1 MINNGVPYLRV
12 LARAEDGSGAGDWA
26 EAARLWVQVVTNN
39 PVNGNY
45 WARLAE
51 ARFENK
57 DYAAAAVAYEKAR
70 DLGVQRQESF
80 DETPSEIAYR
90 IACCHAGLGDREQAV
105 DALER
110 ALAAGFRD
118 LDRARA
124 DDCWE
129 FVRAEQRV
137 RDLLGIVE
145 ASDLSRDEGWRID
158 LWFMAR
164 EVKRLAYAPFGE
176 ISEADFDRRVAEL
189 VDQVPV
195 LSDAQIIVGMMKLVR
210 FCGDG
215 HAFVRPAKADQDLQ
229 RALPVDFYD
238 FAEGTFV
245 IAAAPEYRRLIGAQL
260 EKVGAHDLAEVQA
273 ALDSVI
279 SRDNDLRVRFVVP
292 RWLVWTPMLH
302 ALGLIDD
309 PDQAVLTVRLRDGS
323 HEVVTVPAVPSELNP
338 TKPYP
343 VDWIALADELAELSD
358 PAEPLPL
365 YLRNRELP
373 YWFDYLPGEDVVYFQ
388 FNAVVNHPAESFA
401 AFCDRL
407 FGFIEARRPGRLVID
422 LRWNGG
428 GNTALVGALLHHL
441 IGCPT
446 VKRRGALFVVIGR
459 QTFSA
464 AQNTAT
470 YLERE
475 TAAVFVGEPTGSRP
489 NFIGETIPFE
499 LPVSGVVVNVAD
511 LYWQTSWPSD
521 HRTWIAPQ
529 IYAPPTFEAFSR
541 NQDPAMDAILTGH
554 EQLPGI

>member
-1 MINNGVPYLRV
+1 MVDNGVTNLRI
-12 LARAEDGSGAGDWA
+12 LARAEDCSGAGDWA
-26 EAARLWVQVVTNN
+26 EAARLWEQVVTSN
-39 PVNGNY
+39 PVNGNF
-45 WARLAE
+45 WARLA
-51 ARFENK
+51 AAHFESK
-57 DYAAAAVAYEKAR
+57 DYAAAAAAYEKAWE
-70 DLGVQRQESF
+70 LGVQRQETF

-90 IACCHAGLGDREQAV
+90 IACCHAGLGDRDQAV

-110 ALAAGFRD
+110 ALDAGFRE

-124 DDCWE
+124 DECWE
-129 FVRAEQRV
+129 FVRTEQRI

-145 ASDLSRDEGWRID
+145 TSGLSRVEGWRID
-158 LWFMAR
+158 LRFMAR

-189 VDQVPV
+189 VDQIPV
-195 LSDAQIIVGMMKLVR
+195 LSDAQLIVGMMKLVR
-210 FCGDG
+210 YCGDG
-215 HAFVRPAKADQDLQ
+215 HAFVRPAKEDQLLL
-229 RALPVDFYD
+229 RALPLDFYD
-238 FAEGTFV
+238 FAEGTFI

-260 EKVGAHDLAEVQA
+260 EKVGAHDLADVQA
-273 ALDSVI
+273 ALDPVI

-302 ALGLIDD
+302 ALGLIDE
-309 PDQAVLTVRLRDGS
+309 PDQAVLTLRLRDGS
-323 HEVVTVPAVPSELNP
+323 HEVVTVRAVPSEPNP

-343 VDWIALADELAELSD
+343 ANWTALPDDL
-358 PAEPLPL
+358 PEPLPL
-365 YLRNRELP
+365 YLRDRELP
-373 YWFDYLPGEDVVYFQ
+373 YWFDYLPGDDLVYFQ
-388 FNAVVNHPAESFA
+388 FNAVQNHPAESFA

-407 FGFIEARRPGRLVID
+407 FGFIADRRPSRLVID

-428 GNTALVGALLHHL
+428 GNTALVSSLLHHL
-441 IGCPT
+441 ISCPT
-446 VKRRGALFVVIGR
+446 VNRRGALFVIIGR

-499 LPVSGVVVNVAD
+499 LPVSRVVVNVAD

-541 NQDPAMDAILTGH
+541 NQDPAMDAISGQMVQPTG
-554 EQLPGI
+554 